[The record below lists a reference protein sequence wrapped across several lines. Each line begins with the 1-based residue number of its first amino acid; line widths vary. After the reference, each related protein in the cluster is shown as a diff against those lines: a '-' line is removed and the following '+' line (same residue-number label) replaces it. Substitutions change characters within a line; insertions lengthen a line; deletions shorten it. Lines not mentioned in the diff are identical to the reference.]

1 MEVAIATIRN
11 KRGIH
16 CRPAA
21 LIAREAKL
29 FDTHE
34 ILVRYSRHDPV
45 DARDLLGLISL
56 GLPAGSMIEV
66 SVSGPDE
73 VFVGQ
78 RFAGLFQ
85 GNFDFD

>member
-1 MEVAIATIRN
+1 MDAATVTIRN

-21 LIAREAKL
+21 MIAREAKL
-29 FDTHE
+29 LDTHQ
-34 ILVRYSRHDPV
+34 ILIHCPQHEPV

-56 GLPAGSMIEV
+56 GLPAGSQIQV

-73 VFVGQ
+73 EFVCQ

-85 GNFDFD
+85 GNFEFD